1 MFTVEIN
8 DTEVLAALDRA
19 TAVLTDATA
28 MMNEIGGFLRDQVE
42 DRFKTQAGPDGTAW
56 APRSAATLKS
66 YERRKLK
73 FGAILHLTGQLSGNI
88 FHEYDADSARV
99 GSPEPYAAVQQFG
112 AEQGAFGAFMGKDK
126 LGRDHF
132 HHLPWGN
139 IPARPFL
146 GFSDEDRAGIL
157 DIVTETISAALEG

>member
-19 TAVLTDATA
+19 TSVLTDATA
-28 MMNEIGGFLRDQVE
+28 MMNAIGDFLHGQVE
-42 DRFKTQAGPDGTAW
+42 DRFQTQAGPDGTAW
-56 APRSAATLKS
+56 APRSAVTLKS

-73 FGAILHLTGQLSGNI
+73 FGGILHLSGQLSGNI
-88 FHEYDADSARV
+88 FHDYDAESVRV
-99 GSPEPYAAVQQFG
+99 GSPEPWAAVQQFG
-112 AEQGAFGAFMGKDK
+112 AAQGAFGAFMGKDK

-139 IPARPFL
+139 IPARPYL
-146 GFSDEDRAGIL
+146 GFSDEDREGIIA
-157 DIVTETISAALEG
+157 IVTETIAAALEG

>member
-1 MFTVEIN
+1 MITVEIN

-73 FGAILHLTGQLSGNI
+73 FGGILHLSGQLGGNI
-88 FHEYDADSARV
+88 FHEYDAESARV
-99 GSPEPYAAVQQFG
+99 GSSEPYAAMMQFG
-112 AEQGAFGAFMGKDK
+112 GSKSAFP
-126 LGRDHF
+126 
-132 HHLPWGN
+132 HLWGS
-139 IPARPFL
+139 IPARPYL
-146 GFSDEDRAGIL
+146 GFSDEDRDGVI
-157 DIVTETISAALEG
+157 DIVTETIAAALKG